1 MHIWIGDVSL
11 KSRVTKL
18 KTNTTRKSDLP
29 GYPMELRKP
38 IKFIAEKRIDQTR
51 SMVTSPADHARD
63 LIGQAKLRDVF
74 EALCSEQVY
83 FNRQIRAAGNFS
95 SIQKIFYKIML
106 YVHYDAKRVGC
117 L

>member
-1 MHIWIGDVSL
+1 MLHMLKQMHIWIGDVSL

-18 KTNTTRKSDLP
+18 KTNTTRESDLP
-29 GYPMELRKP
+29 GFPMELRKP
-38 IKFIAEKRIDQTR
+38 IKFIAEKRIDQSR

-83 FNRQIRAAGNFS
+83 FNRQIRAAG
-95 SIQKIFYKIML
+95 IFFFVADY
-106 YVHYDAKRVGC
+106 Y
-117 L
+117 